1 MTTLQEAVKTFPQME
16 VWNDSCS
23 CKELTYALEQCEASG
38 ATTNPA
44 IVFNVLK
51 KELPDW
57 EDTIKKIIADNPT
70 FTEDDVA
77 WKTIE
82 ALGLKAAKLLEPMHE
97 KAHGQRG
104 KISFQA
110 NAKFY
115 QNPEKL
121 VEHACQLA
129 SLAPN
134 IQIKAPASKAGIEAF
149 EEMTYR
155 GVSINATVSFTVPQA
170 LAVAEAVER
179 GLKRRE
185 AEGKD
190 ISWMHPVCT
199 IMGGRTD
206 DYLKAYLKGKD
217 YIVHPEALEWAGVA
231 VFKNAYKIYKERGYR
246 TKLLFAAYRNL
257 HHFEQFIGG
266 DVVLTITSDF
276 QKKYN
281 GTKVEIKNNMDTPV
295 PQQWLDELM
304 TIDEFRRAYE
314 PDGMKPEEF
323 QHYGAFL
330 RTINQ
335 FLGSYA
341 GLVELVRK
349 YMIV

>member
-1 MTTLQEAVKTFPQME
+1 MTTLQEAVKAFPQTE

-23 CKELTYALEQCEASG
+23 CKELKYAMEQCEASG

-97 KAHGQRG
+97 ENHGQRG

-121 VEHACQLA
+121 VEHAVQLA

-134 IQIKAPASKAGIEAF
+134 IQIK
-149 EEMTYR
+149 
-155 GVSINATVSFTVPQA
+155 
-170 LAVAEAVER
+170 
-179 GLKRRE
+179 
-185 AEGKD
+185 
-190 ISWMHPVCT
+190 
-199 IMGGRTD
+199 
-206 DYLKAYLKGKD
+206 
-217 YIVHPEALEWAGVA
+217 
-231 VFKNAYKIYKERGYR
+231 
-246 TKLLFAAYRNL
+246 
-257 HHFEQFIGG
+257 
-266 DVVLTITSDF
+266 
-276 QKKYN
+276 
-281 GTKVEIKNNMDTPV
+281 
-295 PQQWLDELM
+295 
-304 TIDEFRRAYE
+304 
-314 PDGMKPEEF
+314 
-323 QHYGAFL
+323 
-330 RTINQ
+330 
-335 FLGSYA
+335 
-341 GLVELVRK
+341 
-349 YMIV
+349 

>member
-1 MTTLQEAVKTFPQME
+1 MTTLQEAIKAYPQME

-23 CKELTYALEQCEASG
+23 CKELTYALENCSASG

-70 FTEDDVA
+70 YTEDDVA
-77 WKTIE
+77 WKVIE

-149 EEMTYR
+149 EEMTYQ

-199 IMGGRTD
+199 IMGGRCR
-206 DYLKAYLKGKD
+206 LQ
-217 YIVHPEALEWAGVA
+217 
-231 VFKNAYKIYKERGYR
+231 ER
-246 TKLLFAAYRNL
+246 LQDL
-257 HHFEQFIGG
+257 Q
-266 DVVLTITSDF
+266 
-276 QKKYN
+276 
-281 GTKVEIKNNMDTPV
+281 GTRLPHETFV
-295 PQQWLDELM
+295 
-304 TIDEFRRAYE
+304 R
-314 PDGMKPEEF
+314 
-323 QHYGAFL
+323 
-330 RTINQ
+330 
-335 FLGSYA
+335 
-341 GLVELVRK
+341 GLSQPAPL
-349 YMIV
+349 

>member
-1 MTTLQEAVKTFPQME
+1 MTTLQEAVKNFPQTE

-23 CKELTYALEQCEASG
+23 CKELTYAMEQCEASG

-77 WKTIE
+77 WKVIE

-97 KAHGQRG
+97 KTHGQRG

-185 AEGKD
+185 A
-190 ISWMHPVCT
+190 
-199 IMGGRTD
+199 
-206 DYLKAYLKGKD
+206 
-217 YIVHPEALEWAGVA
+217 
-231 VFKNAYKIYKERGYR
+231 
-246 TKLLFAAYRNL
+246 
-257 HHFEQFIGG
+257 
-266 DVVLTITSDF
+266 
-276 QKKYN
+276 
-281 GTKVEIKNNMDTPV
+281 
-295 PQQWLDELM
+295 
-304 TIDEFRRAYE
+304 
-314 PDGMKPEEF
+314 
-323 QHYGAFL
+323 
-330 RTINQ
+330 
-335 FLGSYA
+335 
-341 GLVELVRK
+341 
-349 YMIV
+349 